1 MLTRPYFPPPSLRP
15 RCVLATLV
23 SPDPLK
29 ALLSSASSIARHG
42 GTNHQ
47 RCRSES
53 VRSIDIPSFIF
64 SPFLTAF
71 LVSSLED
78 AMLKALKTHLS
89 PPVETT
95 SNPHNEFY
103 NNFQR
108 TADAHDRDF
117 LTKYGGDLD
126 TTLIFVGFFFSYPF
140 GV

>member
-23 SPDPLK
+23 SRDPLK

-47 RCRSES
+47 RCRPES

-64 SPFLTAF
+64 SPVLTAF
-71 LVSSLED
+71 LISSLDD
-78 AMLKALKTHLS
+78 AMLKALKTYLL
-89 PPVETT
+89 PPVETAN
-95 SNPHNEFY
+95 NPHNEFY

-108 TADAHDRDF
+108 AADAHDRDF

-126 TTLIFVGFFFSYPF
+126 TTLIFVGFFFSYSF
-140 GV
+140 WV